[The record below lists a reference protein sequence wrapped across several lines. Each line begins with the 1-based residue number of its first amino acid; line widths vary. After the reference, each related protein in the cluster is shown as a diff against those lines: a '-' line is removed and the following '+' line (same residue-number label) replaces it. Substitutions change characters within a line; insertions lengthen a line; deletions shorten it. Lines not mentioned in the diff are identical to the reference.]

1 MIGRLMVNLHAMIII
16 SLGVLGIEIP
26 GIGP

>member
-16 SLGVLGIEIP
+16 SLGVLGLEIP
-26 GIGP
+26 EIAP